1 MAHTYTNLLYHCAF
15 STKGRE
21 ALIPDDI
28 QGDLWA
34 YMGGIAR
41 TNHFKA
47 LAVGGIANHAHM
59 LLVLPP
65 TVPIAKA
72 VQLVKSGSSKWMRE
86 HPGREQ
92 FAWQEAYGA
101 FTIGESQVPHTIEY
115 IQIQREHH
123 KKRSFEEELLA
134 FLKKNQVAFD
144 ERYIFG

>member
-15 STKGRE
+15 STKNRQS
-21 ALIPDDI
+21 LIAENV
-28 QGDLWA
+28 QTDLWA

-41 TNHFKA
+41 AHDFKA
-47 LAVGGIANHAHM
+47 LAVGGMNNHCHM

-65 TVPIAKA
+65 TLPIAKA
-72 VQLVKSGSSKWMRE
+72 VQFVKAGSSKWMSE

-115 IQIQREHH
+115 IQTQKEHH
-123 KKRSFEEELLA
+123 ARVSFEDEFLA
-134 FLKKNQVAFD
+134 FLRKNQVAFD
-144 ERYIFG
+144 EQYVFG